1 MSKEYKIKGMKKI
14 KETVVGTYKKIDPL
28 IESKKE
34 EIDSICEKGSRLL

>member
-1 MSKEYKIKGMKKI
+1 MSKEFKIKGMEKI
-14 KETVVGTYKKIDPL
+14 EEAIVGTYKKIDSL